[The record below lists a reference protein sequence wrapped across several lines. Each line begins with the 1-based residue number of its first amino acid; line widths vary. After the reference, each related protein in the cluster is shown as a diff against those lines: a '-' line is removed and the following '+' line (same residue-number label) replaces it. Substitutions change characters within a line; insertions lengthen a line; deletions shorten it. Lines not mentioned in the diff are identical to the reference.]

1 MMTAA
6 KLRVRWCHERFAG
19 VRTMIYPALGFFAVL
34 ASCLAFNASAGEMPR
49 YEHIF
54 VIVAENK
61 SFDQIVGS
69 PDAPKLNSL
78 AKGYGL
84 ATRFYGEVHPSEANY
99 IAMLGGDTFGIHDD
113 DAWYCVPFKID
124 PYCAY
129 SVLPGYVSH
138 SISARS
144 LMDQLEEAKL
154 SWKGYF
160 EDLPAPG
167 SLAIYDPSP
176 SHPDPERPML
186 LYASKHN
193 GFAAFERV
201 RQDPKIAEKIV
212 PLGQLRADLAD
223 GTLPN
228 YAHIVLDQCDDMHGL
243 YPNAATKPPADC
255 IPDSSRPE
263 LMAALIRRGDAAI
276 GTIVDEIM
284 TAPVWSK
291 PGNVA
296 IVITWDEDG
305 RKTEG
310 AQGCCG
316 FDPAAPSN
324 FGGGHI
330 PTIVVTNHGPRNVED
345 PQPYNHYS
353 LLRTTEEAF
362 GIGEYLGFAGAD
374 DKGVKVMTPLFAV
387 QDGALGAAAQPAR

>member
-1 MMTAA
+1 M
-6 KLRVRWCHERFAG
+6 F
-19 VRTMIYPALGFFAVL
+19 YPALGFFAVL
-34 ASCLAFNASAGEMPR
+34 ASCLAFDAFASEMPR

-54 VIVAENK
+54 VIIAENK
-61 SFDQIVGS
+61 SFDQIAGN
-69 PDAPKLNSL
+69 PDAPKLNAL

-84 ATRFYGEVHPSEANY
+84 ATRFYGEVHPSEGNY

-113 DAWYCVPFKID
+113 DAWYCVPFKIA
-124 PYCAY
+124 PYCSY

-176 SHPDPERPML
+176 SHPDPERPMF

-201 RQDPKIAEKIV
+201 RQDPKIAGKIV
-212 PLGQLRADLAD
+212 PLAQLRADLAD
-223 GTLPN
+223 GILPN
-228 YAHIVLDQCDDMHGL
+228 YAHIVLGQCDDMHGL

-255 IPDSSRPE
+255 TPDSSRPE
-263 LMAALIRRGDAAI
+263 TMAALIRRGDAAI
-276 GTIVDEIM
+276 GAIVDEIM
-284 TAPVWSK
+284 AAPVWSK

-296 IVITWDEDG
+296 IVITWDEDDG
-305 RKTEG
+305 NTEG
-310 AQGCCG
+310 TQGCCG
-316 FDPAAPSN
+316 FDPAAPAN

-330 PTIVVTNHGPRNVED
+330 PTIVVTNHGPRNAVD

-353 LLRTTEEAF
+353 LLRTAEEAF
-362 GIGEYLGFAGAD
+362 GIGEYLGLAGAD
-374 DKGVKVMTPLFAV
+374 DKGVKAMTPLFAM
-387 QDGALGAAAQPAR
+387 QNGGIAAAGQPPRYSMPRYTATAE